1 MMTLIFILT
10 GQAKSRRYL
19 IRKSGQHEQHEQHGQ
34 NVQHGQHGQYG
45 LHGLHGQ
52 HSRLGYLRQDGVG
65 DYFFPNHFP
74 KMRVC
79 NSSVD
84 CRINRHCRGLADA
97 GCVCKF
103 GECTTVGFYW
113 GGRR

>member
-1 MMTLIFILT
+1 MKLVMMTLLFILT

-19 IRKSGQHEQHEQHGQ
+19 IRKSEQYG
-34 NVQHGQHGQYG
+34 QHGQHGV
-45 LHGLHGQ
+45 HGLHGQ
-52 HSRLGYLRQDGVG
+52 HGRLGYLRQDGVG
-65 DYFFPNHFP
+65 DYHFPNFFP
-74 KMRVC
+74 KMPVC

-84 CRINRHCRGLADA
+84 CRNNRHCRGLADA
-97 GCVCKF
+97 SCVCKS